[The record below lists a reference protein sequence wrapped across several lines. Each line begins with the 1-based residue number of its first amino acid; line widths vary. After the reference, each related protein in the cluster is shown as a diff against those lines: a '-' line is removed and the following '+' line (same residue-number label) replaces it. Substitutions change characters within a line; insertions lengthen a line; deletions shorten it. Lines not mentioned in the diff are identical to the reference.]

1 MPSSIIPE
9 LGITVVQAG
18 TVKIKIIFCAWV
30 VSVTSVNAD
39 IKYLTFIFLGRG
51 SFEPNPLFAEQ
62 PSY

>member
-9 LGITVVQAG
+9 LWIAVVRAE
-18 TVKIKIIFCAWV
+18 TAKIGIIFCASV

-39 IKYLTFIFLGRG
+39 IKYVIFIFFGRG
-51 SFEPNPLFAEQ
+51 SFELQPLFAEQ